1 MFFIAG
7 SSRSTENLAKYLCI
21 RSYSI
26 QGRLKPYSRFF
37 TRTTSC
43 GFTLAWRMAPESIS
57 AIDKKVAES
66 AGGDAG
72 ELNELEDELDLMAA
86 GGDKMDDSEL
96 GGDELLVVLIATD
109 ASGGKT
115 GELSEPEDNK
125 LESNVAGGD
134 MTGVMTSLFFSYTAR
149 LSTHSCIELTSCR
162 PSRTPYA

>member
-7 SSRSTENLAKYLCI
+7 SLRSTENLAKYLCI
-21 RSYSI
+21 RSCSI
-26 QGRLKPYSRFF
+26 QGRLKPYSGFF
-37 TRTTSC
+37 TRTTNC
-43 GFTLAWRMAPESIS
+43 GFTLAWHMAPESIS
-57 AIDKKVAES
+57 AVDKKVAES

-115 GELSEPEDNK
+115 GELSEPEDNEP
-125 LESNVAGGD
+125 ESVTLGSGRD
-134 MTGVMTSLFFSYTAR
+134 KHR
-149 LSTHSCIELTSCR
+149 LKDSEGTRDL
-162 PSRTPYA
+162 